1 MKYTR
6 YDLNIKKRKNER
18 KKMLVSVLGVIVV
31 ALVIGVGLYRFVIL
45 PTTGGENINKL
56 LSKDTSGDSSV
67 TTNVEP
73 SGETQ
78 GGSSTAVEN
87 TTASQNTDAKDTSAS
102 AVQSSSNE
110 QYVMVQCGVYS
121 KAEGAQ
127 SVLSSLQNISS
138 GAIIEDDGKYRV
150 ISYIGSEQEASGVIS
165 TLESNNIATSKAKF
179 SILKSDN
186 CNNKI
191 AEMLNGY
198 IQILNKLDDS
208 GVSSIK
214 TAEFK
219 EWANAL
225 EEDANATNL
234 SIFKELKESINSL
247 GDEITKS
254 DLQASYN
261 SIYKV
266 LANFRE

>member
-18 KKMLVSVLGVIVV
+18 KKMLGSVLGVIVV
-31 ALVIGVGLYRFVIL
+31 ALIVGVGLYRFVIL
-45 PTTGGENINKL
+45 PTTGGERINKL
-56 LSKDTSGDSSV
+56 LSKDTSTGDDVPNSENTGGSQDSSGAV
-67 TTNVEP
+67 ADNT
-73 SGETQ
+73 SGNNQAQATSGQ
-78 GGSSTAVEN
+78 VAQST
-87 TTASQNTDAKDTSAS
+87 SK
-102 AVQSSSNE
+102 E

-127 SVLSSLQNISS
+127 SVLNSLQNISL
-138 GAIIEDDGKYRV
+138 GTIIEEDGKYRV
-150 ISYIGSEQEASGVIS
+150 VSYIGSENEANNIVT

-179 SILKSDN
+179 AILKSDN

-198 IQILNKLDDS
+198 IQILNKLDDD

-219 EWANAL
+219 AWANAL
-225 EEDANATNL
+225 EEDTNATNL
-234 SIFKELKESINSL
+234 SIFNQLKENINSL
-247 GDEITKS
+247 GEEITKN
-254 DLQASYN
+254 DLESSYN
-261 SIYKV
+261 SIYKILV
-266 LANFRE
+266 NFRE